1 MILEH
6 DSSSHKPIPQAPI
19 RSRNRM
25 GAIFV
30 HTAFTKK
37 VVTNHHPLW
46 YTKDYKLVKTR
57 FSYWGAD
64 ASAVC
69 PGFAVY
75 YRRCLTTHS
84 ITNRMPRLLAMLFLL
99 LGVFCAGALTVHA
112 DDYDTTIDRLSRL
125 QALARDF
132 SASQSDTPDPIEL
145 TLAYTRTGSYNT
157 TIWQLTAGTRDP
169 EFESYVS
176 SNDPDLVALQ
186 SVNTVTLPNGEKID
200 FGHLLASMNL
210 VYNGIPITG
219 SWGGDCQQLAQ
230 QYYGQAQDA
239 AGYAAAMRATFNMD
253 DDGSL
258 SKFGDQDLRADMDSV
273 IVGSKVTQDTDLA
286 DALRSYYENLTE
298 YDRAKEFISLSFGTQ
313 DTSNSSFADAVYRA
327 LLDDS
332 GMQLLFYMNGMW
344 SVNGWQIKEDYAP
357 AVRGAADLF
366 AEYLAGAVNHEK
378 VKSETNDRLVAMGGQ
393 ALSDALAALGDS
405 DAAAAALAAANE
417 LANNAQSTVS
427 SGSDAISAARE
438 NLQTNFNVKVF
449 QLILLIAAG
458 LAAFMLVFS
467 MVMFVVHRKE
477 N

>member
-1 MILEH
+1 
-6 DSSSHKPIPQAPI
+6 
-19 RSRNRM
+19 
-25 GAIFV
+25 
-30 HTAFTKK
+30 
-37 VVTNHHPLW
+37 
-46 YTKDYKLVKTR
+46 
-57 FSYWGAD
+57 
-64 ASAVC
+64 
-69 PGFAVY
+69 
-75 YRRCLTTHS
+75 
-84 ITNRMPRLLAMLFLL
+84 MPRLLAMLFLL
-99 LGVFCAGALTVHA
+99 LGLFCAAALPAHA
-112 DDYDTTIDRLSRL
+112 EDDYNTTLDRLSRL
-125 QALARDF
+125 QALAREF
-132 SASQSDTPDPIEL
+132 SSSRDDAPDPIVL
-145 TLAYTRTGSYNT
+145 TLSYTRTGDYNT
-157 TIWQLTAGTRDP
+157 TIWQLTAGVRDT
-169 EFESYVS
+169 EFESYVNS
-176 SNDPDLVALQ
+176 SDAELASLQ
-186 SVNTVTLPNGEKID
+186 SLNTVTLPTGEKID
-200 FGHLLASMNL
+200 FGHMLASMNL

-239 AGYAAAMRATFNMD
+239 AGYAAAMRATFNID

-313 DTSNSSFADAVYRA
+313 DTSSSSFSDAVYRA

-405 DAAAAALAAANE
+405 DAAAAALSAANE
-417 LANNAQSTVS
+417 LANNAQSMVS
-427 SGSDAISAARE
+427 SGSDVVSAARE

>member
-1 MILEH
+1 
-6 DSSSHKPIPQAPI
+6 
-19 RSRNRM
+19 
-25 GAIFV
+25 
-30 HTAFTKK
+30 
-37 VVTNHHPLW
+37 
-46 YTKDYKLVKTR
+46 
-57 FSYWGAD
+57 
-64 ASAVC
+64 
-69 PGFAVY
+69 
-75 YRRCLTTHS
+75 
-84 ITNRMPRLLAMLFLL
+84 MPRLLAMLFLL
-99 LGVFCAGALTVHA
+99 LGLFCAAALPAHA
-112 DDYDTTIDRLSRL
+112 EDDYNTTLDRLSRL
-125 QALARDF
+125 QALAREF
-132 SASQSDTPDPIEL
+132 SSSRDDAPDPIVL
-145 TLAYTRTGSYNT
+145 TLSYTRTGDYNT
-157 TIWQLTAGTRDP
+157 TIWQLTAGVRDT
-169 EFESYVS
+169 EFESYVNS
-176 SNDPDLVALQ
+176 SDAELASLQAL
-186 SVNTVTLPNGEKID
+186 NTVTLPTGEKID
-200 FGHLLASMNL
+200 FGHMLASMNL

-313 DTSNSSFADAVYRA
+313 DTSSSSFSDAVYRA

-417 LANNAQSTVS
+417 LADGTQSAVS
-427 SGSDAISAARE
+427 SGSDAISAARDT
-438 NLQTNFNVKVF
+438 LQTKFNVKIF
-449 QLILLIAAG
+449 QLILLIAAAA
-458 LAAFMLVFS
+458 AAFMLVFS

>member
-1 MILEH
+1 
-6 DSSSHKPIPQAPI
+6 
-19 RSRNRM
+19 
-25 GAIFV
+25 
-30 HTAFTKK
+30 
-37 VVTNHHPLW
+37 
-46 YTKDYKLVKTR
+46 
-57 FSYWGAD
+57 
-64 ASAVC
+64 
-69 PGFAVY
+69 
-75 YRRCLTTHS
+75 
-84 ITNRMPRLLAMLFLL
+84 MPRLLAMLFLL
-99 LGVFCAGALTVHA
+99 LGLFCAAALPAHA
-112 DDYDTTIDRLSRL
+112 EDDYNTTLDRLSRL
-125 QALARDF
+125 QALAREF
-132 SASQSDTPDPIEL
+132 SSSRDDAPDPIVL
-145 TLAYTRTGSYNT
+145 TLSYTRTGDYNT
-157 TIWQLTAGTRDP
+157 TIWQLTAGVRDT
-169 EFESYVS
+169 EFESYVNS
-176 SNDPDLVALQ
+176 SDAELASLQ
-186 SVNTVTLPNGEKID
+186 SLNTVTLPTGEKID
-200 FGHLLASMNL
+200 FGHMLASMNL

-239 AGYAAAMRATFNMD
+239 AGYAAAMRATFNID

-313 DTSNSSFADAVYRA
+313 DTSSSSFADAVYRA

-344 SVNGWQIKEDYAP
+344 SVNGWQSKEDYAP

-378 VKSETNDRLVAMGGQ
+378 IKSETNDRLVAMGGQ

-417 LANNAQSTVS
+417 LADGTQSAVS
-427 SGSDAISAARE
+427 SGSDAISAARDT
-438 NLQTNFNVKVF
+438 LQTKFDVKIF
-449 QLILLIAAG
+449 QLILLIAAAA
-458 LAAFMLVFS
+458 AAFMLVFS

>member
-1 MILEH
+1 
-6 DSSSHKPIPQAPI
+6 
-19 RSRNRM
+19 
-25 GAIFV
+25 
-30 HTAFTKK
+30 
-37 VVTNHHPLW
+37 
-46 YTKDYKLVKTR
+46 
-57 FSYWGAD
+57 
-64 ASAVC
+64 
-69 PGFAVY
+69 
-75 YRRCLTTHS
+75 
-84 ITNRMPRLLAMLFLL
+84 MPRLLAMLFLL
-99 LGVFCAGALTVHA
+99 LGLFCAAALPAHA
-112 DDYDTTIDRLSRL
+112 EDDYNTTLDRLSRL
-125 QALARDF
+125 QALAQEFSSSRDD
-132 SASQSDTPDPIEL
+132 APDPIVL
-145 TLAYTRTGSYNT
+145 TLSYTRTGDYNT
-157 TIWQLTAGTRDP
+157 TIWQLTAGVRDT
-169 EFESYVS
+169 EFESYVNS
-176 SNDPDLVALQ
+176 SDAELASLQ
-186 SVNTVTLPNGEKID
+186 SLHTVTLPTGEKID
-200 FGHLLASMNL
+200 FGHMLASMNL

-239 AGYAAAMRATFNMD
+239 AGYAAAMRATFNID

-378 VKSETNDRLVAMGGQ
+378 IKSETNDRLVAMGGQ

-405 DAAAAALAAANE
+405 DAAAAALSAANE

-427 SGSDAISAARE
+427 SGSDVVSAARE

-449 QLILLIAAG
+449 QLILLIAAAA
-458 LAAFMLVFS
+458 AAFMLVFS

>member
-1 MILEH
+1 
-6 DSSSHKPIPQAPI
+6 
-19 RSRNRM
+19 
-25 GAIFV
+25 
-30 HTAFTKK
+30 
-37 VVTNHHPLW
+37 
-46 YTKDYKLVKTR
+46 
-57 FSYWGAD
+57 
-64 ASAVC
+64 
-69 PGFAVY
+69 
-75 YRRCLTTHS
+75 
-84 ITNRMPRLLAMLFLL
+84 MPRLLAMLFLL
-99 LGVFCAGALTVHA
+99 LGLFCAAALPAHA
-112 DDYDTTIDRLSRL
+112 EDDYNTTLDRLSRL
-125 QALARDF
+125 QALAREF
-132 SASQSDTPDPIEL
+132 SSSRDDAPDPIVL
-145 TLAYTRTGSYNT
+145 TLSYTRTGDYNT
-157 TIWQLTAGTRDP
+157 TIWQLTAGVRDT

-176 SNDPDLVALQ
+176 SSDAELASLQ
-186 SVNTVTLPNGEKID
+186 SLHTVTLPTGEKID

-313 DTSNSSFADAVYRA
+313 DTSNRSFADAVYRA

-366 AEYLAGAVNHEK
+366 AEYLAEAVNHEK
-378 VKSETNDRLVAMGGQ
+378 VKSETNDSLVAMGGQ

-417 LANNAQSTVS
+417 LADSTQSAVS
-427 SGSDAISAARE
+427 SGSDAISAARDT
-438 NLQTNFNVKVF
+438 LQTKFDVKIF
-449 QLILLIAAG
+449 QLILLIAAAA
-458 LAAFMLVFS
+458 AAFMLVFS
-467 MVMFVVHRKE
+467 LAMFVLHRKDS
-477 N
+477 

>member
-1 MILEH
+1 
-6 DSSSHKPIPQAPI
+6 
-19 RSRNRM
+19 
-25 GAIFV
+25 
-30 HTAFTKK
+30 
-37 VVTNHHPLW
+37 
-46 YTKDYKLVKTR
+46 
-57 FSYWGAD
+57 
-64 ASAVC
+64 
-69 PGFAVY
+69 
-75 YRRCLTTHS
+75 
-84 ITNRMPRLLAMLFLL
+84 MPRLLAMLFLL
-99 LGVFCAGALTVHA
+99 LGLFCAAALPAHA
-112 DDYDTTIDRLSRL
+112 EDDYNTTLDRLSRL
-125 QALARDF
+125 QALAREF
-132 SASQSDTPDPIEL
+132 SSSRDDAPDPIVL
-145 TLAYTRTGSYNT
+145 TLSYTRTGDYNT
-157 TIWQLTAGTRDP
+157 TIWQLTAGVRDT
-169 EFESYVS
+169 EFESYVNS
-176 SNDPDLVALQ
+176 SDAELASLQ
-186 SVNTVTLPNGEKID
+186 SLNTVTLPTGEKID
-200 FGHLLASMNL
+200 FGHMLASMNL

-239 AGYAAAMRATFNMD
+239 AGYAAAMRATFNID

-405 DAAAAALAAANE
+405 DAAAAALSAANE
-417 LANNAQSTVS
+417 LADGTQSSVS
-427 SGSDAISAARE
+427 SGSDAISAARDT
-438 NLQTNFNVKVF
+438 LQTKFDVKIF
-449 QLILLIAAG
+449 QLILLIAAAA
-458 LAAFMLVFS
+458 AAFMLVFS

>member
-1 MILEH
+1 
-6 DSSSHKPIPQAPI
+6 
-19 RSRNRM
+19 
-25 GAIFV
+25 
-30 HTAFTKK
+30 
-37 VVTNHHPLW
+37 
-46 YTKDYKLVKTR
+46 
-57 FSYWGAD
+57 
-64 ASAVC
+64 
-69 PGFAVY
+69 
-75 YRRCLTTHS
+75 
-84 ITNRMPRLLAMLFLL
+84 MPRLLAMLFLL
-99 LGVFCAGALTVHA
+99 LGLFCAAALPAHA
-112 DDYDTTIDRLSRL
+112 EDDYNTTLDRLSRL
-125 QALARDF
+125 QALAREF
-132 SASQSDTPDPIEL
+132 SSSRGDAPDPIVL
-145 TLAYTRTGSYNT
+145 TLSYTRTGDYNT
-157 TIWQLTAGTRDP
+157 TIWQLTAGVRDT
-169 EFESYVS
+169 EFESYVNS
-176 SNDPDLVALQ
+176 SDAELASLQAL
-186 SVNTVTLPNGEKID
+186 NTVTLPTGEKID

-239 AGYAAAMRATFNMD
+239 AGYAAAMRATFNID

-405 DAAAAALAAANE
+405 DAAAAALTAAND
-417 LANNAQSTVS
+417 LADSTQSAVS
-427 SGSDAISAARE
+427 SGSDAISAARDT
-438 NLQTNFNVKVF
+438 LQTKFDVKIF